1 MPDDYEQF
9 LPEGGD
15 AARRDEVRPF
25 SPDEMVT
32 CEECLRSNPPTRLN
46 CFYCGAK
53 LAPSETAARLQRRP
67 TLRQPEKWEEGY
79 NVILCEQAKMT
90 EDLLR
95 DVASLVRL
103 EQAEARRIL
112 EATEA
117 LPLARI
123 NSMDEA
129 RLVEE
134 RLRACGLSVL
144 VASDADLMM
153 KDDNRK
159 RARAFDFADNALF
172 AYVTGSNEVL
182 RAEWSEVLLL
192 VTGRLVMRRIEIE
205 ERRNRRESEMVEAR
219 EMTGDV
225 LLLDLYT
232 TAHDGGWRVVSDQFD
247 FSCLAERKGLIAGQ
261 NFASLVALLRERAP
275 QMITDDSY
283 NPLRQALASVWPPE
297 ERTESR
303 GLRRERPG
311 RFNRESVMMS
321 DNEMQFTRYSR
332 LRHFLKLRQMGTLS

>member
-1 MPDDYEQF
+1 MPEDYEQF
-9 LPEGGD
+9 LPEGED

-25 SPDEMVT
+25 SPAEMVT
-32 CEECLRSNPPTRLN
+32 CEECLRANPPTRLS

-53 LAPSETAARLQRRP
+53 LTLSETAARLRRP

-79 NVILCEQAKMT
+79 NVILYEPAKMT
-90 EDLLR
+90 DELLR
-95 DVASLVRL
+95 EVAGLVRL
-103 EQAEARRIL
+103 ESAEAKRIL
-112 EATEA
+112 EAAEA
-117 LPLARI
+117 LPLARV

-134 RLRACGLSVL
+134 RLRAWGLSVL
-144 VASDADLMM
+144 VASDTDLMM

-159 RARAFDFADNALF
+159 RARAFDFTDDALI

-182 RAEWSEVLLL
+182 RAKWSEVLLL
-192 VTGRLVMRRIEIE
+192 VTGRLTTRRIEME
-205 ERRNRRESEMVEAR
+205 ERRNRRESELVEAR
-219 EMTGDV
+219 EMTGDL

-232 TAHDGGWRVVSDQFD
+232 TAHDGGLRVVSDQFD
-247 FSCLAERKGLIAGQ
+247 YSCLAERKGLIAAQ
-261 NFASLVALLRERAP
+261 NFASLVALLHERAP
-275 QMITDDSY
+275 QMVTDNSY
-283 NPLRQALASVWPPE
+283 NPLRHALAPVWPPE

-311 RFNRESVMMS
+311 RFNREAVMTS

-332 LRHFLKLRQMGTLS
+332 LRHFMKLRQMGTLS